1 MILTEE
7 RKTRMDNKPFG
18 LSIREIPLHRIRS
31 NPSRLRKEFSE
42 DSIKE
47 LAGNIEEIGL
57 LQPILLKAVEDGFIV
72 IAGERRLRAYQA
84 LKDRYSEVYDHIPS
98 NILESSMDTDV
109 LALSENIQ
117 RESLKPI
124 EECEA
129 IYKLIETT
137 KETYAG
143 VGRLLGKSEDYVE
156 RRVRYRR
163 LNYALKS
170 CVISFSPEP
179 SFYQKLDGLA
189 LSKVLILK
197 PLISHWTKEECYDFL
212 KLILEEE
219 HTVRQI
225 KTALSDLYEMKLKQR
240 MGGKTGEKAY
250 EPIRQTVNKD
260 KTPANSI
267 LLNFHGKES
276 RVNEQI
282 QEIVIKDDFWEAFY
296 QILKT
301 SLNVE
306 LDDRKGF
313 QVEFIGLV
321 NKHAKVHNYLAT
333 NDTNYHE

>member
-7 RKTRMDNKPFG
+7 RKTMVSQKPSG
-18 LSIREIPLHRIRS
+18 LSIREIPLDQIRS
-31 NPSRLRKEFSE
+31 NPSCLRKEFLE
-42 DSIKE
+42 DSIEE
-47 LAGNIEEIGL
+47 LAGSIEEIGL
-57 LQPILLKAVEDGFIV
+57 LQPILVKTAGDGFIV
-72 IAGERRLRAYQA
+72 IAGERRLKAYQA
-84 LKDRYSEVYDHIPS
+84 LKDRYSEVYDHIPA
-98 NILESSMDTDV
+98 NILQSSVDTDV

-163 LNYALKS
+163 LNHALKS
-170 CVISFSPEP
+170 CVVSFSPDP
-179 SFYQKLDGLA
+179 SFYQKLDRLA

-225 KTALSDLYEMKLKQR
+225 KTALSNLYEMKLKKR
-240 MGGKTGEKAY
+240 MGQETGEVAH
-250 EPIRQTVNKD
+250 EPIKQPVERD
-260 KTPANSI
+260 KTPANNV
-267 LLNFHGKES
+267 LLNFQGKEPKA
-276 RVNEQI
+276 NEQV
-282 QEIVIKDDFWEAFY
+282 QEIIIKDDFWKAFY
-296 QILKT
+296 QMLKT
-301 SLNVE
+301 NLNVE
-306 LDDRKGF
+306 MSDIERFQAGFKG
-313 QVEFIGLV
+313 LLA
-321 NKHAKVHNYLAT
+321 KHGNVILEKTAI
-333 NDTNYHE
+333 